1 MATISVR
8 LKSTSGDEAR
18 CDDAR
23 PSQTVGDLLLAVEG
37 LLDKPVKTCVFHGRP
52 LDEAQTLRDC
62 GVGEGA
68 LLIVI
73 PAKAGPRRKPPAL
86 YPQAKRVANSA
97 SGGVRGALRANP
109 ELLSLLGLPPELGGG
124 SGPAGGGGGDLSQA
138 DMQQVLVAG
147 CGLLLRTSAGSSQ
160 CAGVLGLLHA
170 APWELCAMHAV
181 LAMQDREAVV
191 AHGHGLLGTLRWGAI
206 PEPRRAEL
214 LAAVCGPR
222 SGLRPEGRPYLLQRM
237 MLGHPAV
244 DEEAATCVA
253 ALAKR
258 FLQQGH
264 VNDLISALESD
275 SFSGPKFLARQS
287 DAPGVMPLLRF
298 MLLVRDTFAHSLDH
312 IRSQS

>member
-37 LLDKPVKTCVFHGRP
+37 LLDKPVRACVFNGRQ

-68 LLIVI
+68 LLVVI

-86 YPQAKRVANSA
+86 YPQAKRLANSADA

-124 SGPAGGGGGDLSQA
+124 SGPAGGGDLSQA

-160 CAGVLGLLHA
+160 SAGVLGLLRA
-170 APWELCAMHAV
+170 APWEVCATHAV

-191 AHGHGLLGTLRWGAI
+191 AHGHGLLGALRWGAI

-264 VNDLISALESD
+264 ANDLISALESD

-287 DAPGVMPLLRF
+287 DAPGVVPLLRF
-298 MLLVRDTFAHSLDH
+298 MLLVRVLSPVFLTH
-312 IRSQS
+312 IRSRS